1 MVVPGR
7 IAATALVLVLLL
19 AAASTARTAPPAP
32 AQAPANVAQSA
43 EAEPPEGPHFVDRFD
58 KLEEAARWTISDGWS
73 NGAWVSND
81 WRRAQVQ
88 IAPEGLA
95 ITMARNPPAAEKPYS
110 SGEISTHETYRHGY
124 FEARLR
130 MPRGPGLV
138 VGVFTYTR
146 PEGEDSWN
154 EIDMELLGRD
164 TRTLELTYHVA
175 GEAKKEE
182 IHLPFD
188 AAEGFHTYAFEW
200 RPDAIIWYVDNV
212 VVHEARGAAIEHMD
226 RSQRFYVSLWNSREL
241 YRWVGRID
249 PAQAPWRLDVAC
261 VAQAA
266 AYVGRSLCA
275 PGAAAP

>member
-1 MVVPGR
+1 MPGR

-19 AAASTARTAPPAP
+19 AAASSARTEPSAP
-32 AQAPANVAQSA
+32 AQASANVAQSA
-43 EAEPPEGPHFVDRFD
+43 QAEPPEGPPFVDHFD
-58 KLEEAARWTISDGWS
+58 KLEEAARWAISDGWS
-73 NGAWVSND
+73 NGDWVSSD
-81 WRRAQVQ
+81 WRRSQVQ
-88 IAPEGLA
+88 LAPEGLA
-95 ITMARNPPAAEKPYS
+95 IIMARNPRAAEKPYS
-110 SGEISTHETYRHGY
+110 SGEISTHETYRYGY

-146 PEGEDSWN
+146 PEGEESWN

-175 GEAKKEE
+175 GEATKQEVR
-182 IHLPFD
+182 LPFD

-200 RPDAIIWYVDNV
+200 RPDAIVWYVDNV
-212 VVHEARGAAIEHMD
+212 VVHEARGAAIERLD
-226 RSQRFYVSLWNSREL
+226 RNQRFYVSLWNSTEL

-266 AYVGRSLCA
+266 AYAGRSLCA
-275 PGAAAP
+275 PAAPT

>member
-32 AQAPANVAQSA
+32 AQATANVAQSA
-43 EAEPPEGPHFVDRFD
+43 EAEPPEGPHFVDRFE
-58 KLEEAARWTISDGWS
+58 KLEEAARWAISDGWS
-73 NGAWVSND
+73 NGDWVSND

-212 VVHEARGAAIEHMD
+212 VVHEARGAAIERLD
-226 RSQRFYVSLWNSREL
+226 RNQRFYVSLWNSTEL

-266 AYVGRSLCA
+266 AYAGRSLCA
-275 PGAAAP
+275 PAAPT

>member
-1 MVVPGR
+1 MPGR
-7 IAATALVLVLLL
+7 IAATALVLALLL
-19 AAASTARTAPPAP
+19 AVSSTARTAPPAP
-32 AQAPANVAQSA
+32 EVGGATVNVAQSV
-43 EAEPPEGPHFVDRFD
+43 EAAPPQSPHFVDRFGQ
-58 KLEEAARWTISDGWS
+58 LEEEARWAISDGWS
-73 NGAWVSND
+73 NGDWVSSD
-81 WRRAQVQ
+81 WRREQVQ
-88 IAPEGLA
+88 LSPEGLA
-95 ITMARNPPAAEKPYS
+95 IIMARNPPAAEKPYS
-110 SGEISTHETYRHGY
+110 SGEISTHETYQHGY

-175 GEAKKEE
+175 GEAKKQEVR
-182 IHLPFD
+182 LPFD

-212 VVHEARGAAIEHMD
+212 VVHEARGDAIERMD
-226 RSQRFYVSLWNSREL
+226 RNQRFYVSLWNSTEL
-241 YRWVGRID
+241 FRWVGRIN
-249 PAQAPWRLDVAC
+249 PAQAPWRLDVSC

-266 AYVGRSLCA
+266 VYSGRSLCA
-275 PGAAAP
+275 DAVPG